1 MCFTPCLNDCIRFDE
16 CIMWCTQVIRGLISK
31 GDFFQWRTLTRSGFF
46 HSWAKVMPRFSGI
59 RVKGKGFRIRVKKLI
74 PVQFFLPS
82 RNIKSENASLPVDVS
97 RSNNGVRQYLPG
109 HSPLLPFFLQFL
121 GFIVIFLTLQHW
133 INANCEWY
141 TSMNTHWMRLL
152 NMSELISQTRRS
164 TLNFQ
169 WPVGSS
175 V

>member
-46 HSWAKVMPRFSGI
+46 HSWAKSMPRFSGI
-59 RVKGKGFRIRVKKLI
+59 RVKGKGFRIRVKKNLY
-74 PVQFFLPS
+74 QYNFFYRQGILKAKMPHFRLTWVAQKMGS
-82 RNIKSENASLPVDVS
+82 GSTSLAIVLYS
-97 RSNNGVRQYLPG
+97 LS
-109 HSPLLPFFLQFL
+109 LQFL
-121 GFIVIFLTLQHW
+121 GFIVIFLTLQRW

-141 TSMNTHWMRLL
+141 TSMKTHWMRLL